1 MKFHFLGTCSGT
13 EPMPGTHHSSFVLE
27 IKDSLYWFEAGE
39 NCVHKACEMGLNVM
53 NTVALFVSHGHI
65 DHIGGMANLL
75 SCFNKRNRQYGE
87 TLSRD
92 NTLRLHFPD
101 KPALLD
107 AIKTVASM
115 GIPHRF
121 RFTLEEKTITDGIL
135 FEDENLRVT
144 ALHNTHLKETGETG
158 WHAFSFLLEG
168 EGKRIV
174 FSGDVGKPEELLPLM
189 PSGCDLLIMETGHH
203 KVADVVSFAKNKGA
217 KKLLFTHHGR
227 EILDHR
233 AEMDTLCAKASE
245 ENGFIAHIL
254 SDGETEIL

>member
-1 MKFHFLGTCSGT
+1 MKLHFLGTCSGT
-13 EPMPGTHHSSFVLE
+13 EPMPGTHHSSFILQIGE
-27 IKDSLYWFEAGE
+27 KNYWFEAGE

-75 SCFNKRNRQYGE
+75 SCFNKRNRAYGE
-87 TLSRD
+87 TLIRD
-92 NTLRLHFPD
+92 NTLSLHFPD
-101 KPALLD
+101 KKEVLE

-121 RFTLEEKTITDGIL
+121 RFTLEEHILQDGVV

-144 ALHNTHLKETGETG
+144 ALHNTHLKETGEDG
-158 WHAFSFLLEG
+158 WHAFSFLLEC

-174 FSGDVGKPEELLPLM
+174 FSGDVGKPEELSPLM
-189 PSGCDLLIMETGHH
+189 DSCDLLIMETGHH
-203 KVADVVSFAKNKGA
+203 KVADVIAFAKKEGA
-217 KKLLFTHHGR
+217 KRLLFTHHGR

-233 AEMDTLCAKASE
+233 KESQLLCDSSFEKGVFS
-245 ENGFIAHIL
+245 AHIL
-254 SDGETEIL
+254 SDGESVEL